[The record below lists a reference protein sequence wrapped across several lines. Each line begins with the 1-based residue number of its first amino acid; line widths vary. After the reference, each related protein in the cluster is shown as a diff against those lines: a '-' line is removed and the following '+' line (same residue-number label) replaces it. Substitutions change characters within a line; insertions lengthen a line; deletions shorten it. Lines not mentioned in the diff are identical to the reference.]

1 MFLINGCQQQTLAA
15 NDRAVQFGDGCF
27 TTARIQTGEIQLLQ
41 AHLARL
47 RDAFE
52 RLFIPFTDWA
62 ILEQEMIALAGRQ
75 QTGVLKVMITRGA
88 GGRGYS
94 AAGCQ
99 TPTRILSL
107 SALPAHYARWQQEG
121 ITLALSPI
129 RLGRNPHLAGVKH
142 LNRLEQVLIRTHLE
156 QTAGDEALVLDSDG
170 LLTECCAANLFWR
183 QGMTVFT
190 PCLDQAGVKG
200 IMRQFIIDRLAASGF
215 TFAEVAAPLK
225 ALADADEVL
234 ICNALMPVVPVNAC
248 GEWEWTSRELYSFLS
263 PLCERAISS

>member
-27 TTARIQTGEIQLLQ
+27 TTARIRTSQVQLLP

-47 RDAFE
+47 REACE
-52 RLFIPFTDWA
+52 RLLLPFSDWTL
-62 ILEQEMIALAGRQ
+62 LEQEMIAVASHQRE
-75 QTGVLKVMITRGA
+75 GVLKVIISRGA

-94 AAGCQ
+94 AKGCE

-107 SALPAHYARWQQEG
+107 AALPAHYDRWREEG
-121 ITLALSPI
+121 ITLALSPV
-129 RLGRNPHLAGVKH
+129 RLGRNSHLAGIKH

-156 QTAGDEALVLDSDG
+156 QTASDEALVLDSDG

-183 QGMTVFT
+183 RGKTVFT
-190 PCLDQAGVKG
+190 PCLNYAGVKG
-200 IMRQFIIDRLAASGF
+200 IMRQFIIDRLADSEFA
-215 TFAEVAAPLK
+215 FAEVAARPK

-234 ICNALMPVVPVNAC
+234 ICNALMPIVPVNAC
-248 GEWEWTSRELYSFLS
+248 EEWCWTSRELYTFLS
-263 PLCERAISS
+263 PLCEHAKSS

>member
-27 TTARIQTGEIQLLQ
+27 TTARVQTGLVQLLP
-41 AHLARL
+41 AHLTRL
-47 RDAFE
+47 REACE
-52 RLFIPFTDWA
+52 RLFIPFTDWV
-62 ILEQEMIALAGRQ
+62 ILEQEMIALASRQ
-75 QTGVLKVMITRGA
+75 QTGVLKVIITRGV

-94 AAGCQ
+94 ASGCQ

-107 SALPAHYARWQQEG
+107 SAPPAHYARWQREG
-121 ITLALSPI
+121 VTLALSPI
-129 RLGRNPHLAGVKH
+129 RLGRNPHLAGLKH

-190 PCLDQAGVKG
+190 PRLDQAGVKG
-200 IMRQFIIDRLAASGF
+200 IMRQFIIDRLVASDF
-215 TFAEVAAPLK
+215 TIADVAARPR
-225 ALADADEVL
+225 ALAEADEVL

-248 GEWEWTSRELYSFLS
+248 GEWEWRSRTLYSFLS

>member
-27 TTARIQTGEIQLLQ
+27 TTARIQTGQVQLLS

-47 RDAFE
+47 REACK
-52 RLFIPFTDWA
+52 RLLLPFTDWA
-62 ILEQEMIALAGRQ
+62 LLEQEMVTLASRQ
-75 QTGVLKVMITRGA
+75 QAGVLKVIISRGA

-94 AAGCQ
+94 AAGCE

-107 SALPAHYARWQQEG
+107 SAPPAHYARWQQAG
-121 ITLALSPI
+121 VTLALSPI
-129 RLGRNPHLAGVKH
+129 RLGRNPYLAGIKH

-183 QGMTVFT
+183 QGSTVFT
-190 PCLDQAGVKG
+190 PRLDQAGVKG
-200 IMRQFIIDRLAASGF
+200 IMRQFIIARLAASSF
-215 TFAEVAAPLK
+215 TVAEVAARPK

-248 GEWEWTSRELYSFLS
+248 GEWRWTSRELYTFLS
-263 PLCERAISS
+263 PLCERAKSS